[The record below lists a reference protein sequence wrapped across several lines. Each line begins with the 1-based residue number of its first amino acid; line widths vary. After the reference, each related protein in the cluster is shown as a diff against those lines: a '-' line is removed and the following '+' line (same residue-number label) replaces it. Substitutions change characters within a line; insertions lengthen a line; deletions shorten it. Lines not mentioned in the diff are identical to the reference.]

1 MKGKAEKREEF
12 MTSEGEVYLEKVKEA
27 FRRFRII
34 FAIAAGIIAG
44 IGGYL
49 VLFRSHPAEAALRKA
64 FRMAEEGDMEG
75 VLSLVDEEG
84 PLGTLLEEDGGRMR
98 RAFEDFLAKYR
109 LEISRPSFR
118 VRSDM
123 NRAEVELK
131 GGTLRVYSRASS
143 GIPAAALSLEDAGLV
158 FYMERKG
165 GRWLVEDV
173 NYDLAQW
180 ISGESLPF
188 NW

>member
-1 MKGKAEKREEF
+1 MRGKAEKREDF
-12 MTSEGEVYLEKVKEA
+12 MTSEGEVYLERVKEA

-49 VLFRSHPAEAALRKA
+49 VLFRSHPAEAVLRKA
-64 FRMAEEGDMEG
+64 FRMAEEGDLEG
-75 VLSLVDEEG
+75 VLSLVDGEG
-84 PLGTLLEEDGGRMR
+84 PLGTLLEEDGGLRR
-98 RAFEDFLAKYR
+98 RAFQDFLAKYR

-118 VRSDM
+118 VRSEM

-131 GGTLRVYSRASS
+131 GGTLRVYSRASP
-143 GIPAAALSLEDAGLV
+143 GVPAAALSLADAGLV
-158 FYMERKG
+158 FYLERKG
-165 GRWLVEDV
+165 GRWLLEDV
-173 NYDLAQW
+173 NHDLAQW